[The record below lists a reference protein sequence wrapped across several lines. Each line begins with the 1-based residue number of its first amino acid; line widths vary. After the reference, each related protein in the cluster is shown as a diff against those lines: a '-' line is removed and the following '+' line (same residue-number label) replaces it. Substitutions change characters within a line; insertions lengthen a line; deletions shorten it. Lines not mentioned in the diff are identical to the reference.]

1 MGNLVTNAW
10 LPPKI
15 TLPKAV
21 IYNSKGQEVPYARPG
36 ENVKVKLLH
45 LDNDGSVNPGDV
57 FCHQDEIVP
66 TAEIIEAD
74 VEVLELLTYKPI
86 FCRGY
91 TAILHM
97 HTLAEECIVK
107 EILSA

>member
-1 MGNLVTNAW
+1 
-10 LPPKI
+10 
-15 TLPKAV
+15 
-21 IYNSKGQEVPYARPG
+21 VPYARPG

-57 FCHQDEIVP
+57 LCHQDEIVP